1 MRQNSEKNMTTT
13 DWPFHESYRLDLPPT
28 QIKAAVERCLKKNIV
43 DLSAPCEETHNII
56 QAVFNSYQAKKS
68 RARTASSRAR
78 AAKSAEAEPLDIE
91 VEPTEEAAC
100 VVCEVV
106 AEPPIVA
113 EPEAAPEPAAAA
125 PPTKA
130 ASKAAKTRADNVAPT
145 HPASEAPPPAPAP
158 KRAAAAEAPA
168 PRRRGGGLVGMVAS
182 IALP

>member
-1 MRQNSEKNMTTT
+1 MRVSIHEKIMST
-13 DWPFHESYRLDLPPT
+13 DWPFHPNYRVDLPPT
-28 QIKAAVERCLKKNIV
+28 QIREAQKRCMKKNIV
-43 DLSAPCEETHNII
+43 DMQSENEETL
-56 QAVFNSYQAKKS
+56 AVITQVHLAYSKKKE
-68 RARTASSRAR
+68 RARAASTKAR
-78 AAKSAEAEPLDIE
+78 AAKSAEASALDIE

-106 AEPPIVA
+106 AEAEQAP

-125 PPTKA
+125 P
-130 ASKAAKTRADNVAPT
+130 KAAKTRADNVAPEAV
-145 HPASEAPPPAPAP
+145 PKKPVEAPAPAPAP

>member
-1 MRQNSEKNMTTT
+1 MTTEA
-13 DWPFHESYRLDLPPT
+13 WPFPDRFKEFMMPATQVREAIKRLQKRGAEIAADNEENLNVV
-28 QIKAAVERCLKKNIV
+28 KAVHQAYARKK
-43 DLSAPCEETHNII
+43 E
-56 QAVFNSYQAKKS
+56 
-68 RARTASSRAR
+68 RARTASTKAR

-106 AEPPIVA
+106 AEAEQAP

-125 PPTKA
+125 P
-130 ASKAAKTRADNVAPT
+130 KAAKTRADNVAP
-145 HPASEAPPPAPAP
+145 EAVPKKPVEAPAPAP

-168 PRRRGGGLVGMVAS
+168 RRRGGLVGMVAS

>member
-1 MRQNSEKNMTTT
+1 MTTT
-13 DWPFHESYRLDLPPT
+13 DWPFHPNYRVDLPPT
-28 QIKAAVERCLKKNIV
+28 QIREAQKRCMKKNIV
-43 DLSAPCEETHNII
+43 DMQSENEETL
-56 QAVFNSYQAKKS
+56 AVITQVHLAYSKKKE
-68 RARTASSRAR
+68 RARAASTKAR

-91 VEPTEEAAC
+91 VEVAEATC

-106 AEPPIVA
+106 AEPEPPA
-113 EPEAAPEPAAAA
+113 EEPAPAA

-130 ASKAAKTRADNVAPT
+130 APRAAKSRADNVGPT
-145 HPASEAPPPAPAP
+145 HPASEAPPAPAPAPAP

>member
-1 MRQNSEKNMTTT
+1 MTTEA
-13 DWPFHESYRLDLPPT
+13 WPFPDRFKEFMMPATQVREAIKRLQKRGAEIAADNEENLNVV
-28 QIKAAVERCLKKNIV
+28 KAVHQAYARKK
-43 DLSAPCEETHNII
+43 E
-56 QAVFNSYQAKKS
+56 
-68 RARTASSRAR
+68 RARTASTKAR

-106 AEPPIVA
+106 AEAEQAP

-125 PPTKA
+125 PPKA
-130 ASKAAKTRADNVAPT
+130 ASKAAKSRADNVAPEAV
-145 HPASEAPPPAPAP
+145 PKKPVEAPPAPAPAP

-168 PRRRGGGLVGMVAS
+168 RRRGGLVGMVAS